1 VIIGPCTVITGGA
14 EPQVHGDA
22 AIRVLGAHIANIG
35 AAGDLARA
43 WPDETL
49 WPARGRVVMPG
60 LVNTHAHLARHLARG
75 LGLRSPAEW
84 RAYDRALSLED
95 VGLAVSAALLE
106 GLRHG
111 VTTIVDFHR
120 SGACLDLSLS
130 EVMGAAERIGVRVA
144 TCYGAAEDDTAL
156 ERRAAIDE
164 SRGFARQL
172 ARRREPAGVPAAGGS
187 GSGSGS
193 GSGPGPGSGSG
204 RLRGMLGVQAT
215 SLHGV
220 ETLLAEAL
228 EAAGDDHAVHVD
240 LALDLTPAERWGR
253 PGVLPAEALPALWA
267 HAERAPRDLLAAV
280 RDRGD
285 ALSASGLSATA
296 ALLRE
301 GDLAWGS
308 DDGVNAPP
316 LLDGAGLPRLAEA
329 HYRRLFV
336 HGARWAAP
344 HFGVEL
350 GALAPGAPADLV
362 LLDHRPATE
371 LSNRTLYQHLATG
384 LLRSRVSGVMVA
396 GQVVLDNGVLVTAD
410 EREIAARARE
420 CAARLW
426 KRLG

>member
-1 VIIGPCTVITGGA
+1 VIVGPCTVITGGS
-14 EPQVHGDA
+14 EPQVHENA
-22 AIRVLGAHIANIG
+22 AIRIVGSHIANIG

-43 WPDETL
+43 WPEETL
-49 WPARGRVVMPG
+49 WPARDRVVMPG

-75 LGLRSPAEW
+75 LGLRTAGEW

-95 VGLAVSAALLE
+95 VCRAALAALLE

-111 VTTIVDFHR
+111 VTTVVDFHR

-130 EVMGAAERIGVRVA
+130 EVMGAADRIGVRVA
-144 TCYGAAEDDTAL
+144 TCYGAAEEDTAL
-156 ERRAAIDE
+156 ERRAAIEE
-164 SRGFARQL
+164 SVAFAREL
-172 ARRREPAGVPAAGGS
+172 ARRAR
-187 GSGSGS
+187 
-193 GSGPGPGSGSG
+193 G

-215 SLHGV
+215 SLHGI

-240 LALDLTPAERWGR
+240 LALDVTPAERWNK
-253 PGVLPAEALPALWA
+253 PSVLPAEALPALWA
-267 HAERAPRDLLAAV
+267 HVERAPRDLLAAV

-285 ALSASGLSATA
+285 ALSASGVNATA

-308 DDGVNAPP
+308 DDGANAPP
-316 LLDGAGLPRLAEA
+316 LPEGAAQPRMAEA

-336 HGARWAAP
+336 HGARWAAD
-344 HFGVEL
+344 HFGEEL
-350 GALAPGAPADLV
+350 GVLAPGAPADLI
-362 LLDHRPATE
+362 LLDYRPATE

-384 LLRSRVSGVMVA
+384 LLRSGVSGAMVA
-396 GQVVLDNGVLVTAD
+396 GQVIMDNGVLVNVD
-410 EREIAARARE
+410 ERQIAAHARE
-420 CAARLW
+420 CANRLW